1 MIYAEILAGGNGTR
15 MGNTELP
22 KQFLMLGNKPIIIYS
37 IEQFL
42 KNERVDKIIITCIPT
57 HIDYLKELLDKYITN
72 QSIIEIVKGGKTR
85 NESVLNGCNYI
96 SDKYGVNDDD
106 VIIVHDSVRPFIDQR
121 IINDNIDMVLN
132 HGAVGT
138 AIPATDTV
146 FITDNDNIK
155 EIPLRDNMFSAQ
167 SPQSFNI
174 KKLMTL
180 YNKLSSEEK
189 GIMTDSCKIF
199 TLNKENVK
207 LVLGDLSNIKI
218 TTKHD
223 LEVAKNILIVKR
235 LN

>member
-1 MIYAEILAGGNGTR
+1 
-15 MGNTELP
+15 
-22 KQFLMLGNKPIIIYS
+22 
-37 IEQFL
+37 
-42 KNERVDKIIITCIPT
+42 
-57 HIDYLKELLDKYITN
+57 
-72 QSIIEIVKGGKTR
+72 
-85 NESVLNGCNYI
+85 
-96 SDKYGVNDDD
+96 
-106 VIIVHDSVRPFIDQR
+106 
-121 IINDNIDMVLN
+121 MVLK

-155 EIPLRDNMFSAQ
+155 EIPLRDNMFLAQ

-199 TLNKENVK
+199 TLNKEYVK

-223 LEVAKNILIVKR
+223 LEVANKTK
-235 LN
+235 

>member
-1 MIYAEILAGGNGTR
+1 
-15 MGNTELP
+15 
-22 KQFLMLGNKPIIIYS
+22 
-37 IEQFL
+37 
-42 KNERVDKIIITCIPT
+42 
-57 HIDYLKELLDKYITN
+57 
-72 QSIIEIVKGGKTR
+72 
-85 NESVLNGCNYI
+85 
-96 SDKYGVNDDD
+96 
-106 VIIVHDSVRPFIDQR
+106 
-121 IINDNIDMVLN
+121 MVLK

-155 EIPLRDNMFSAQ
+155 EIPLRDNMFLAQ

-199 TLNKENVK
+199 TLNKEYVK

-223 LEVAKNILIVKR
+223 LEVAHRTLLIKKLR
-235 LN
+235 FRCYRIYTINNFIIIYCKT